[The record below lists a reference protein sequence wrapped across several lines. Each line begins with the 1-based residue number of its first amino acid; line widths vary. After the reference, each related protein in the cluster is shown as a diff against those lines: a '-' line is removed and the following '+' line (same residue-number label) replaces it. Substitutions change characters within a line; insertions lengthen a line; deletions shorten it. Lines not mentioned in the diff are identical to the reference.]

1 MNNNTNL
8 NNTATSF
15 SASQL
20 RTINKEELVMRRE
33 ELAAKKV
40 ADLRVDAKAMGI
52 KGISKM
58 KKEDLINSIVFFE
71 ELKRKEEEQ
80 SSKVDEAKVA
90 ATTVPSKKDL
100 LKDIAFRVLSD
111 TLLTAKDG
119 SIIIRKDKNGKV
131 VLKNGALFFR
141 PTKVEVEEGTYMVV
155 TKRLWAVLKDVCVKF
170 CQEHD
175 EIADITDDVTKK
187 VIESAIDL
195 MIKNDILTAVK
206 AERNYIKLN
215 PKTMEQEEKDV
226 LNALWKKGGVKTQKL
241 SGKDEGKILTT
252 ALNDE
257 GKKVLN
263 ELYPCY
269 SYRATAKQM
278 NNMFAII
285 KSR

>member
-1 MNNNTNL
+1 
-8 NNTATSF
+8 
-15 SASQL
+15 
-20 RTINKEELVMRRE
+20 MRRE
-33 ELAAKKV
+33 ELTAKKV
-40 ADLRVDAKAMGI
+40 ADLKGMAKEMN
-52 KGISKM
+52 ISGYSKL
-58 KKEDLINSIVFFE
+58 KKDQLINVIVE
-71 ELKRKEEEQ
+71 KLELKNANA
-80 SSKVDEAKVA
+80 DEAAEKTENKVG
-90 ATTVPSKKDL
+90 VNDL
-100 LKDIAFRVLSD
+100 LKDIAFRVLFD

-141 PTKVEVEEGTYMVV
+141 PTKVEVESGTYMVV

-175 EIADITDDVTKK
+175 EIANITDDVTKEA
-187 VIESAIDL
+187 IESAIDL
-195 MIKNDILTAVK
+195 MIKNDTLTAIRV
-206 AERNYIKLN
+206 ERNYIKLD
-215 PKTMEQEEKDV
+215 PKTMEQNEKDI

-269 SYRATAKQM
+269 SYRATAAQM

>member
-8 NNTATSF
+8 NTAATSQ
-15 SASQL
+15 SQN
-20 RTINKEELVMRRE
+20 TIKEESVMRE

-40 ADLRVDAKAMGI
+40 ADLKVMAKEMN
-52 KGISKM
+52 ISGYSKL
-58 KKEDLINSIVFFE
+58 KKDQLINVIVE
-71 ELKRKEEEQ
+71 KLELKNANADETAEKTEN
-80 SSKVDEAKVA
+80 KV
-90 ATTVPSKKDL
+90 TVNDL

-131 VLKNGALFFR
+131 VLKNRALFFR
-141 PTKVEVEEGTYMVV
+141 PTRTEVESGTYMVV

-175 EIADITDDVTKK
+175 EIADITDDMTKN

-195 MIKNDILTAVK
+195 MIKNNILTAIKV
-206 AERNYIKLN
+206 ERNYIKLSPEN
-215 PKTMEQEEKDV
+215 MEQEEKDV

-269 SYRATAKQM
+269 SYRATAQQM

-285 KSR
+285 KNR

>member
-1 MNNNTNL
+1 
-8 NNTATSF
+8 
-15 SASQL
+15 
-20 RTINKEELVMRRE
+20 MRRE

-40 ADLRVDAKAMGI
+40 ADLKSMAKKMN
-52 KGISKM
+52 ISGYSKL
-58 KKEDLINSIVFFE
+58 KKDQLINVIVE
-71 ELKRKEEEQ
+71 KLELKNATNTDETAEK
-80 SSKVDEAKVA
+80 KV
-90 ATTVPSKKDL
+90 TVNDL

-131 VLKNGALFFR
+131 VLKNRALFFR
-141 PTKVEVEEGTYMVV
+141 PTRTEVESGTYMVV

-175 EIADITDDVTKK
+175 KIADITDDMTKN

-195 MIKNDILTAVK
+195 MIKNNILTAIKV
-206 AERNYIKLN
+206 ERNYIKLSPEN
-215 PKTMEQEEKDV
+215 MEQEEKDV

-269 SYRATAKQM
+269 SYRATAAQM

>member
-1 MNNNTNL
+1 
-8 NNTATSF
+8 
-15 SASQL
+15 
-20 RTINKEELVMRRE
+20 MRRE

-40 ADLRVDAKAMGI
+40 ADLRVIAREMN
-52 KGISKM
+52 ISGYSKL
-58 KKEDLINSIVFFE
+58 KKDQLINVIVE
-71 ELKRKEEEQ
+71 KLELKNANANE
-80 SSKVDEAKVA
+80 KVGVN
-90 ATTVPSKKDL
+90 DL

-141 PTKVEVEEGTYMVV
+141 PTKVEVESGTYMVV

-175 EIADITDDVTKK
+175 EIADITDDMTKN

-195 MIKNDILTAVK
+195 MIKNDILTAIKV
-206 AERNYIKLN
+206 ERNYIKLSPEN
-215 PKTMEQEEKDV
+215 MEQNEKDV

-269 SYRATAKQM
+269 SYRATSKQM